1 MPRPTAFIDG
11 CQASHGALEH
21 QIAGLTDEVARQS
34 SLLPDWTVG
43 HVLTHLAR
51 NADSVVRRVEGA
63 LRNEI
68 VDQYVGGREGRANE
82 IEAGATRSAAEL
94 IADVH
99 TTNAAVDALLA
110 SAPDDIWDRLSRP
123 VGGGEQSVTK
133 VVFSRWREV
142 EVHLVDLGLGYTPAQ
157 WPRGIVDEWL
167 PSMLSGLD
175 QRADRN
181 ILLAWTLG
189 RAGPPDLVPWG

>member
-1 MPRPTAFIDG
+1 MTRPTAFIDG
-11 CQASHGALEH
+11 CRATHVTLERH
-21 QIAGLTDEVARQS
+21 IAGLTDEVARQP

-63 LRNEI
+63 MRDEV

-82 IEAGATRSAAEL
+82 IEAGANRSAAEL

-110 SAPDDIWDRLSRP
+110 SAPDDIWDRLTRP
-123 VGGGEQSVTK
+123 VGGGEQPVTA

-142 EVHLVDLGLGYTPAQ
+142 EVHLVDLGLGYLPSQ
-157 WPRGIVDEWL
+157 WPAGVVDEWL
-167 PSMLSGLD
+167 PGMVIGLH
-175 QRADRN
+175 QRADAN
-181 ILLAWTLG
+181 ALLAWTLG
-189 RAGPPDLVPWG
+189 RGPAPELIPWG

>member
-1 MPRPTAFIDG
+1 MTRPTPFIDG
-11 CQASHGALEH
+11 CRVSHATLEQH
-21 QIAGLTDEVARQS
+21 ISGLTDEIARQP

-63 LRNEI
+63 MRNEI
-68 VDQYVGGREGRANE
+68 VDQYVGGPEGRASE
-82 IEAGATRSAAEL
+82 IEAGARRGAAEL

-110 SAPDDIWDRLSRP
+110 SAPDDIWGRPSRP
-123 VGGGEQSVTK
+123 VGGGEQPITQ

-142 EVHLVDLGLGYTPAQ
+142 EVHLVDLGLGYTPAR
-157 WPRGIVDEWL
+157 WPQGIVDAWL
-167 PSMLSGLD
+167 PGMLTRLGE
-175 QRADRN
+175 RADHN
-181 ILLAWTLG
+181 ALLAWALG
-189 RAGPPDLVPWG
+189 RGGPPELIPWG